1 MILYFPLLRASQ
13 VTNCIEWLVKL
24 TTNAETNIISLE
36 RIKEY
41 SETHTEVRSYVFLR
55 LCNILTHRQYQDT
68 HLVRQTR
75 ISFKTIHAATLES
88 KKLKVPNKVQS

>member
-1 MILYFPLLRASQ
+1 MILYFPLLHASQ

-41 SETHTEVRSYVFLR
+41 SETHTEVRSYVFYD
-55 LCNILTHRQYQDT
+55 CVIY
-68 HLVRQTR
+68 
-75 ISFKTIHAATLES
+75 
-88 KKLKVPNKVQS
+88 